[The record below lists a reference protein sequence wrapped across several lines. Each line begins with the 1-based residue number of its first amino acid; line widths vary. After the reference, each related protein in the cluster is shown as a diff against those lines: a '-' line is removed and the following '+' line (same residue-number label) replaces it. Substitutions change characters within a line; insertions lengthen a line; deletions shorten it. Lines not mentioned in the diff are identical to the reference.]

1 MYPHQMEIGHKL
13 RELREAKHL
22 SQADIHQ
29 KTGLLRNYTSRVEN
43 GFTVPSVETL
53 EKYAYALG
61 IPLYRFFT
69 EGEAVRVPK
78 LPVSRQSAWQ
88 VGGKHREELRLFA
101 KAFNHMDAR
110 SRRVLLSLAQEM
122 ARRHDPPRRIKSKDR
137 KRNPQAGVRP
147 RVRL

>member
-1 MYPHQMEIGHKL
+1 MEIGQKL

-22 SQADIHQ
+22 SQADIRQ

-69 EGEAVRVPK
+69 NGEAVRAPT
-78 LPVSRQSAWQ
+78 LPASRESAWQ
-88 VGGKHREELRLFA
+88 VGGKHRQELRLFDN
-101 KAFNHMDAR
+101 AFKYIDER

-122 ARRHDPPRRIKSKDR
+122 ARRHDPPRRIKSKD
-137 KRNPQAGVRP
+137 KKPK
-147 RVRL
+147 